1 MNMPGFNAEESLY
14 EDGGERYNRGEALSS
29 SAIQQSIVPQQ
40 SLWLCVSP
48 EGWQCGPWIITGK
61 YVSKLG
67 KWVQLGKKRHCCCS
81 DPKMCYWQRL
91 GTGTEL

>member
-40 SLWLCVSP
+40 SLWLCESRRLAMRSVDNYRQVRFKVGQMGSA
-48 EGWQCGPWIITGK
+48 WQKEALLLLGSKDVLLATPWHG
-61 YVSKLG
+61 
-67 KWVQLGKKRHCCCS
+67 H
-81 DPKMCYWQRL
+81 
-91 GTGTEL
+91 